1 MLEICRQLAE
11 KIFDRLFRRSSWF
24 QKLNSSGNPHRHRKD
39 FSKYIIQNNRNI
51 WDLLLGNKQIF
62 GFVKY
67 FNSNNW
73 ESVFLPINVDLET
86 LGKNCIWI

>member
-11 KIFDRLFRRSSWF
+11 NFFDRLFRRSSWF
-24 QKLNSSGNPHRHRKD
+24 EKFNSSGNPHRHRKD

-51 WDLLLGNKQIF
+51 WDLLLGDTQIF
-62 GFVKY
+62 DFVKY

-73 ESVFLPINVDLET
+73 ESVLLPINVDLET
-86 LGKNCIWI
+86 LGKNCTWI